1 MSLQDK
7 VNAEKS
13 GQSMMSQ
20 GGHTLNQVQ
29 PNEEII
35 ELKKQNKLLRDR
47 MIEIEKSQDKRN
59 QKIDQ
64 LLSRLEKGTTDWN
77 SNVSKATE
85 KVSFDLLNTQEQA
98 YQRIEENF
106 KKQNNFAQ
114 KYKKIQLMTLTT
126 LSIVAMLLFIALI
139 ARTLLLGVWEGLFLS
154 QLWSL
159 GEWYWSALTVVII
172 IALIGGVSYLV
183 YRGIC
188 DIRGY

>member
-7 VNAEKS
+7 LNAEKS
-13 GQSMMSQ
+13 KQSTIHQTGNSSSQ
-20 GGHTLNQVQ
+20 STTS
-29 PNEEII
+29 EEIN

-47 MIEIEKSQDKRN
+47 MIEMEKSQESRN

-64 LLSRLEKGTTDWN
+64 LLSRLEQGTTDWN

-106 KKQNNFAQ
+106 KKQNSFAQ
-114 KYKKIQLMTLTT
+114 KYQKVQLITLTT

-139 ARTLLLGVWEGLFLS
+139 ARTLALGVWQGLYLE

-159 GEWYWSALTVVII
+159 GEWYWSALAVVIL
-172 IALIGGVSYLV
+172 IALVVGVGYLV
-183 YRGIC
+183 YRGIR
-188 DIRGY
+188 DIRY

>member
-1 MSLQDK
+1 MSLRER
-7 VNAEKS
+7 VNGEGNEPTNQS
-13 GQSMMSQ
+13 GNSSSQSIAS
-20 GGHTLNQVQ
+20 
-29 PNEEII
+29 EEIS

-47 MIEIEKSQDKRN
+47 MIEIEKSQESRN

-64 LLSRLEKGTTDWN
+64 LLSRLEQGTTDWN

-106 KKQNNFAQ
+106 KKQNSFAQ
-114 KYKKIQLMTLTT
+114 KYQKVQLITLTT

-139 ARTLLLGVWEGLFLS
+139 ARTLALGVWQGLYLE

-159 GEWYWSALTVVII
+159 GEWYWSALAVVIL
-172 IALIGGVSYLV
+172 IALVGGVGYLV
-183 YRGIC
+183 YRGIS
-188 DIRGY
+188 DIRY

>member
-1 MSLQDK
+1 MSLRER
-7 VNAEKS
+7 VNGEGNELSNQS
-13 GQSMMSQ
+13 GNSSSQSIAS
-20 GGHTLNQVQ
+20 
-29 PNEEII
+29 EEIN

-126 LSIVAMLLFIALI
+126 LSIVAMILFIALI

>member
-7 VNAEKS
+7 LNAEKS
-13 GQSMMSQ
+13 KQSTIHQTGNSSSQ
-20 GGHTLNQVQ
+20 STTS
-29 PNEEII
+29 EEIN

-47 MIEIEKSQDKRN
+47 MIEIEKSQESRN

-64 LLSRLEKGTTDWN
+64 LLSRLEQGTTDWN

-106 KKQNNFAQ
+106 KKQNSFAQ
-114 KYKKIQLMTLTT
+114 KYQKVQLITLTT

-139 ARTLLLGVWEGLFLS
+139 ARTLALGVWQGLYLE

-159 GEWYWSALTVVII
+159 GEWYWSALAVVIL
-172 IALIGGVSYLV
+172 IALVVGVGYLV
-183 YRGIC
+183 YRGIR
-188 DIRGY
+188 DIRY

>member
-1 MSLQDK
+1 MSLRER
-7 VNAEKS
+7 VNGEGNELSNQS
-13 GQSMMSQ
+13 GNSSSQSIAS
-20 GGHTLNQVQ
+20 
-29 PNEEII
+29 EEIN

-106 KKQNNFAQ
+106 KKQNSFAQ

-126 LSIVAMLLFIALI
+126 LSIVAMVLFIALI
-139 ARTLLLGVWEGLFLS
+139 ARTLALGVWQGLYLEH
-154 QLWSL
+154 LWGL
-159 GEWYWSALTVVII
+159 EEWYWNALAVVIL
-172 IALIGGVSYLV
+172 IALVGGVGYLV
-183 YRGIC
+183 YRGIS
-188 DIRGY
+188 DIRY